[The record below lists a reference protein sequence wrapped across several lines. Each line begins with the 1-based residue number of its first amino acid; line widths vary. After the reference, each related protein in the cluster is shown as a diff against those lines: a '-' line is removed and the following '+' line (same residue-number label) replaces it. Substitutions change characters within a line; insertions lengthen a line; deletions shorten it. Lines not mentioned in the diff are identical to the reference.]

1 MPINLRALPVALVL
15 AGLISTPVLA
25 ASQADSSTE
34 VLLRGAKK
42 WADKDRSDLAKN
54 LLNKLLLIDPNSQEA
69 LYMLGSMEL
78 KGGKSDEARSY
89 LKKLEQTAPDGK
101 RTRELRDAISA
112 KNAPKPAPVEKIA
125 AAEAVAK
132 PEAAKSEKRAEP
144 KQQKHKTARAEK
156 TPAQAAEP
164 EAATASLASNPD
176 IIARTDA
183 LDALADGDLVTA
195 ENALLDIQQRRPQD
209 PEVIGGL
216 GLINQKRGKF
226 AEAEQLFTQALAAA
240 QAGKSETGRWESLIG
255 TAKFSQ
261 IMTRAKSALDE
272 NNLPEAEAAAGE
284 ALAMRPGDPDAMAVM
299 GNVKSAENDN
309 AEAERLYREALGIEG
324 YNMFATR
331 GLANL
336 LAHTGRGEEAI
347 QFIDKVLQDYP
358 NEWRKSPYNHASL
371 LRTESELLVD
381 AHRPSQAMKA
391 LETAVSIDP
400 KNPWVRF
407 SLAKLYISMNL
418 APMARS
424 IVQEGVALAPDDPAM
439 HQVQA
444 LILLNLDDYAGG
456 IDSLNQIPEA
466 SLTQDM
472 RDTKN
477 RALMKYYLQQ
487 ADLKIAQGNRRE
499 AMRIMA
505 MAQTQAQGDFAAT
518 EQVAEGWFSLG
529 QQKLGLAAMRKLPQP
544 APLST
549 QVRFASMLNRAKKDQ
564 ELADFLPTLRI
575 PQTQD
580 ETSQHYRETIQDIE
594 FAMAGRQYDKLIKA
608 GKKEEAQQFAENI
621 LGATPL
627 SSREYFKFHRSY
639 FSNAELP
646 DSAIF
651 QLSQEVEQNPDD
663 LGMRWELAYAY
674 YQNKQSANAKR
685 ELNALIERTKSD
697 DIDMRLRI
705 ARLQQSL
712 GDASGANKTL
722 DDLIER
728 FPNNTEVSLQAG
740 NIARSEGRYN
750 KAMSYYE
757 LTRERAAKPAPQDA
771 AVAPGTASAA
781 QKSDIMLNL
790 LPAAQRGATSR
801 VPVIAQASTAESE
814 AIYRAALASDV
825 PLERPAGNSDAA
837 SAQQAMDSISAKRT
851 VRVETA
857 LDIESKTASSGTS
870 TYNTIEVPIAA
881 HFPIGYE
888 ANGTVQVDR
897 VSVDAGTLPAAFA
910 DASAF
915 GKVLITQ
922 RPLAQPLPQQAT
934 GTSLAVGYEGDT
946 FKSDIG
952 MVGQGFP
959 VSNVV
964 GGIRTGGSIGRMS
977 YSLNLS
983 RRPYTGS
990 LISYAGAKDP
1000 VTGATWGGVTN
1011 TGVSLYMSTTLGT
1024 TSFGN
1029 FDIAGIASYGLL
1041 RGQNVQN
1048 NDRLYLRGIIDHDL
1062 YSDDDMVLNVGFSI
1076 DYMSFSKNEGYYS
1089 FGHGA
1094 YYSPQ
1099 SSLSF
1104 GLPIE
1109 LSGRSDMLSYQIRA
1123 SVSYATTNSDSAL
1136 YFPTD
1141 PAAQAIAAANGKPT
1155 YQGGPG
1161 SGYGY
1166 GLRATSEYRAA
1177 PEVVLGG
1184 KFSMDRSAYYAPNS
1198 VLFYLKY
1205 LFTPETGPVKLRP
1218 DPVLPYSQY

>member
-1 MPINLRALPVALVL
+1 MPINLRSLSMALVL
-15 AGLISTPVLA
+15 SGLISSPVFSA
-25 ASQADSSTE
+25 TQTEGSAE

-42 WADKDRSDLAKN
+42 WVEKDRYDLAKN
-54 LLNKLLLIDPNSQEA
+54 LLNKLLLLEPNSQEA
-69 LYMLGSMEL
+69 LFMLGNIEL
-78 KGGKSDEARSY
+78 KNGRTEEARRY
-89 LKKLEQTAPDGK
+89 LHTLEQNAPDGK
-101 RTRELRDAISA
+101 RTRELSDAING
-112 KNAPKPAPVEKIA
+112 K
-125 AAEAVAK
+125 AVAK
-132 PEAAKSEKRAEP
+132 QAQPAKVS
-144 KQQKHKTARAEK
+144 
-156 TPAQAAEP
+156 AAEP
-164 EAATASLASNPD
+164 VAKHKAEAPAEAKATESRHAKRSKAKPIEQVQHQEATPSAALDPD

-183 LDALADGDLVTA
+183 LDALADGNLEVA
-195 ENALLDIQQRRPQD
+195 ETSLLDILKRRPND

-216 GLINQKRGKF
+216 GLVNQKRGKF
-226 AEAEQLFTQALAAA
+226 AEAEQLFVQALAAA
-240 QAGKSETGRWESLIG
+240 QAAKAETGRWESLIG
-255 TAKFSQ
+255 TARFSQ
-261 IMTRAKSALDE
+261 VMTRAKAALDD
-272 NNLPEAEAAAGE
+272 NNLPDAEAAAGE
-284 ALAMRPGDPDAMAVM
+284 ALAMKPGDPDALAVM
-299 GNVKSAENDN
+299 GNIKAAENN
-309 AEAERLYREALGIEG
+309 LVEAERLYREALGVEG
-324 YNMFATR
+324 YNVFATR
-331 GLANL
+331 GLAGL
-336 LAHTGRGEEAI
+336 LARTGRSEEAI
-347 QFIDKVLQDYP
+347 QFIEKVLQDYP

-371 LRTESELLVD
+371 LRTESELYVE
-381 AHRPSQAMKA
+381 AHRPGQAMKA
-391 LETAVSIDP
+391 LETAVSVDP

-407 SLAKLYISMNL
+407 SLAKLYISLDL
-418 APMARS
+418 APLARS
-424 IVQEGVALAPDDPAM
+424 IVQEGVALSPKDPAM
-439 HQVQA
+439 HQVRA
-444 LILLNLDDYAGG
+444 LVMMNLDDYAAAF
-456 IDSLNQIPEA
+456 DSLNQIPEE

-487 ADLKIAQGNRRE
+487 ADLKIAQGNRKE

-505 MAQTQAQGDFAAT
+505 IAQAQAQGDFAAT

-529 QQKLGLAAMRKLPQP
+529 QQKLGLSAMRKLPQP

-549 QVRFASMLNRAKKDQ
+549 QVRFASLLNRAKKDQ
-564 ELADFLPTLRI
+564 ELTDYLPTLRI
-575 PQTQD
+575 PQGED
-580 ETSQHYRETIQDIE
+580 ETSRHYRETIQDIE
-594 FAMAGRQYDKLIKA
+594 FAMAGRQYDKLVKA
-608 GKKEEAQQFAENI
+608 GKKEQAQEFADNV
-621 LGATPL
+621 LNASQL
-627 SSREYFKFHRSY
+627 SSRDYFKYHRSY
-639 FSNAELP
+639 FFSAQLP
-646 DSAIF
+646 DSAIN
-651 QLSQEVEQNPDD
+651 QLNQEIELNPDD
-663 LGMRWELAYAY
+663 LNMRWELAYAY
-674 YQNKQSANAKR
+674 YQNKQNSNAQR
-685 ELNALIERTKSD
+685 ELKSLIALTKND
-697 DIDMRLRI
+697 DIEMRLRI
-705 ARLQQSL
+705 ARLQQNL
-712 GDASGANKTL
+712 GDSSGAKQTL

-740 NIARSEGRYN
+740 NIARSEGKYN
-750 KAMSYYE
+750 QAMSYYE
-757 LTRERAAKPAPQDA
+757 LTRERAAKPSTQSVANAPATA
-771 AVAPGTASAA
+771 AR
-781 QKSDIMLNL
+781 QDIMLNL
-790 LPAAQRGATSR
+790 LPGTPSG
-801 VPVIAQASTAESE
+801 STASIRPGAMPANTRESE
-814 AIYRAALASDV
+814 AIYRSALASEV

-837 SAQQAMDSISAKRT
+837 NAQQAMDSISERRT
-851 VRVETA
+851 VKIETA

-870 TYNTIEVPIAA
+870 TYNTIEVPLAA

-888 ANGTVQVDR
+888 ANGTVQVDK

-922 RPLAQPLPQQAT
+922 KPLAQPLPQQAT
-934 GTSLAVGYEGDT
+934 GTSLALGYEGDA

-964 GGIRTGGSIGRMS
+964 GGIRTGGGIGRMS

-1024 TSFGN
+1024 KSFGN
-1029 FDIAGIASYGLL
+1029 FNVAGIASYGLL

-1048 NDRLYLRGIIDHDL
+1048 NDRLYLRGVIDHDL
-1062 YSDDDMVLNVGFSI
+1062 YTSDDMVLNIGVSM

-1109 LSGRSDMLSYQIRA
+1109 LAGRSDLLSYQIRA
-1123 SVSYATTNSDSAL
+1123 SVSYARTNSSSAL

-1141 PAAQAIAAANGKPT
+1141 PAAQAIAAANNSAT

-1166 GLRATSEYRAA
+1166 GLRAASEYRAA

-1218 DPVLPYSQY
+1218 EPVLPYSQY

>member
-1 MPINLRALPVALVL
+1 MPINLRALSVALVL

-25 ASQADSSTE
+25 ASQTDGSTE

-78 KGGKSDEARSY
+78 KSGKTDEARGY
-89 LKKLEQTAPDGK
+89 LRKLEQTAPDGK
-101 RTRELRDAISA
+101 RTRELADAIKA
-112 KNAPKPAPVEKIA
+112 KNAPKPAPVERIA
-125 AAEAVAK
+125 APEPAAK
-132 PEAAKSEKRAEP
+132 PRIAEQRAAKSAEP
-144 KQQKHKTARAEK
+144 KQEKRRTARAQK
-156 TPAQAAEP
+156 KPAPQAAP
-164 EAATASLASNPD
+164 EVPTSSLASNPD

-195 ENALLDIQQRRPQD
+195 ETSLLDIQTRRPQD

-240 QAGKSETGRWESLIG
+240 QAAKSETGRWESLIN

-261 IMTRAKSALDE
+261 VMTRAKSALDE
-272 NNLPEAEAAAGE
+272 NNLPEANAAAGE
-284 ALAMRPGDPDAMAVM
+284 AMTMRPGDPDAMAVM
-299 GNVKSAENDN
+299 GNIKFAENNN
-309 AEAERLYREALGIEG
+309 AEAERLYREALNIEG
-324 YNMFATR
+324 YNVFASR

-336 LAHTGRGEEAI
+336 LAHSGRGEEAI
-347 QFIDKVLQDYP
+347 QFIEKVLQDYP

-371 LRTESELLVD
+371 LRTESELFVD

-391 LETAVSIDP
+391 LETAVSVDP

-424 IVQEGVALAPDDPAM
+424 IVQEGVALAPNDPAM

-456 IDSLNQIPEA
+456 IDSLNQIPEE

-487 ADLKIAQGNRRE
+487 ADIKIAQGNRKE

-505 MAQTQAQGDFAAT
+505 MAQTQAQGDYSAT

-564 ELADFLPTLRI
+564 ELADYLPTLRI
-575 PQTQD
+575 PQTED
-580 ETSQHYRETIQDIE
+580 ETSRHYRETIQDIE
-594 FAMAGRQYDKLIKA
+594 FAMAGRQYDKLLKA

-627 SSREYFKFHRSY
+627 SSREYFRFHRSY

-646 DSAIF
+646 ESAIF

-663 LGMRWELAYAY
+663 LNMRWELAYAY
-674 YQNKQSANAKR
+674 YQNKQNANAKR
-685 ELNALIERTKSD
+685 ELQSLIGQTKND

-705 ARLQQSL
+705 ARLQQNL
-712 GDASGANKTL
+712 GDTAGANKTL

-757 LTRERAAKPAPQDA
+757 LTRERAAKPAPQDTPPQPG
-771 AVAPGTASAA
+771 VASSAGTP
-781 QKSDIMLNL
+781 DIMLNL
-790 LPAAQRGATSR
+790 LPGAQRSSAPKPVQTST
-801 VPVIAQASTAESE
+801 PESE

-825 PLERPAGNSDAA
+825 PLARPAGNSDAA
-837 SAQQAMDSISAKRT
+837 NAQQAMDSISANRKFRI
-851 VRVETA
+851 ETA

-870 TYNTIEVPIAA
+870 TYNTIEVPVAV

-922 RPLAQPLPQQAT
+922 KPLAQPLPQQAN
-934 GTSLAVGYEGDT
+934 GTSLALGYEGDT
-946 FKSDIG
+946 FKSDVG

-1048 NDRLYLRGIIDHDL
+1048 NDRLYLRAVIDHDL
-1062 YSDDDMVLNVGFSI
+1062 YTSDDLVLNVGLSM

-1123 SVSYATTNSDSAL
+1123 SVSYATTNSNSAL

-1141 PAAQAIAAANGKPT
+1141 PAAQAIAAANNSAT